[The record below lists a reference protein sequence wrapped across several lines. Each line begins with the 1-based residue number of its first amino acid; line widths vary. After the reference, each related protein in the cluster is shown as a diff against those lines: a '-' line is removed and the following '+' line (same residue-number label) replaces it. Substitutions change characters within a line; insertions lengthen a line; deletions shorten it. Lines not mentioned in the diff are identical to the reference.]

1 MSSISHRLSLFLCGA
16 LLPSVALLASA
27 CSRTHESPPASI
39 ADASTVSSAHDP
51 APPAP
56 VAPTEAEDGRAEALA
71 PPSPRQFTEQFS
83 TFSEGDRYFFSDN
96 YISNETSYLQIAD
109 DLEPRGG
116 AYIGVGPEQ
125 NFTYIA
131 RTRPEVA
138 YIVDIRRGNALLHL
152 MYKAVFHQARNR
164 SEFVARLIGRE
175 AAIEEPKGAS
185 LGQVLQS
192 GAGAKPSPEEF
203 ERVHAALL
211 KYIQGDL
218 GVSLSSKDLET
229 LRDTHGAFAKQG
241 LDLRFELHQKNGRHY
256 PSLRELLE
264 AKSEGGTGSFLGS
277 ADEFAFLRDMQE
289 QHRIVPIVGDFA
301 GDQALAKIAEELE
314 RRKLT
319 VSVFY
324 TSNVEQYL
332 MEPET
337 WKRWVRNIQALPSSD
352 HSQFIRCYLDQGRH
366 HPKQLKGHRTA
377 TVLQP
382 FSRFK
387 AEQSKHG
394 YKSFWQLVTDG

>member
-1 MSSISHRLSLFLCGA
+1 MSSISSRLSLLLCST
-16 LLPSVALLASA
+16 LLVSA
-27 CSRTHESPPASI
+27 CSRTQESPPASI
-39 ADASTVSSAHDP
+39 ADGSTVSSSHEP
-51 APPAP
+51 APSAS
-56 VAPTEAEDGRAEALA
+56 VAPAAVAGSEPKASEA
-71 PPSPRQFTEQFS
+71 PSPKQFTLQFS
-83 TFSEGDRYFFSDN
+83 SFSEGDRYFFSDN
-96 YISNETSYLQIAD
+96 YISNETSYLQVAD

-152 MYKAVFHQARNR
+152 MYKAIFHQARNR
-164 SEFVARLIGRE
+164 SEFVARLVGHE
-175 AAIEEPKGAS
+175 GELEEPPMAT
-185 LGQVLQS
+185 LAQALD
-192 GAGAKPSPEEF
+192 AGTTNKPSADEF
-203 ERVHAALL
+203 ERVHTAIV
-211 KYIQGDL
+211 KYIQADL

-229 LRDTHGAFAKQG
+229 LRDTHSAFFKQG

-264 AKSEGGTGSFLGS
+264 ATSVGGTGSFLSS
-277 ADEFAFLRDMQE
+277 AEEFDFLRDMQE

-301 GDQALAKIAEELE
+301 GDQALAKIAAELE
-314 RRKLT
+314 HRKLT

-332 MEPET
+332 MEPDT
-337 WKRWVRNIQALPSSD
+337 WKRWVRNIEALPASEQ
-352 HSQFIRCYLDQGRH
+352 SQFIRCYLDQGRR

-377 TVLQP
+377 TVLQS
-382 FSRFK
+382 FTRFK
-387 AEQSKHG
+387 TEQSKHG
-394 YKSFWQLVTDG
+394 YKSFWQLVTDD